1 MKKKL
6 VRDMPMV
13 NQRHGGESVYPPGFK
28 VRQLNHLFL
37 SNNAQNRHDLV
48 GELVGSKSEYF
59 EFKTP
64 KSTDIYLG
72 LKGLKNDVDIK
83 IYRKNDFLEGK
94 SPFES
99 STKPGKKNE
108 NNFFTTDP
116 GTDYLIEVVNQGRP
130 SKKILSP
137 YTLYFDTYKPTKN
150 PFLNIPSDPHFSKQW
165 YLFNNNFESANNAKD
180 SVLNFDIKAP
190 EAWTIRTGAMRV
202 PVAVIDT
209 GIDYDHEDL
218 RNNLWTNPGEIP
230 GNNKDDDRNGLKDDI
245 HGWDWGGK
253 HDSPIDSIGHGTHV
267 AGIIGAQGDNGL
279 GISGIAWNAELM
291 NLKIGDLDS
300 INDAI
305 YYAVDNGAKV
315 INMSLGQNVKID
327 PSDYKNKSIS
337 RSLRTHFKQTEQ
349 AFKHARDQD
358 VLVVISA
365 GNEAGREGG
374 DLTYWDQAGNH
385 DLFFTGWGSL
395 ARDFDNII
403 TVGSIGANQR
413 MAPYSNYGGSVDIA
427 APGGT
432 QNVSYSIDPVTGSLV
447 PRSELLGIYS
457 TKPMYLHDSI
467 RDAAWFYSDSKQL
480 IDSRLRQSDRLDLVD
495 LNTGDILRTRVSAKK
510 VNISH
515 YQEMIGTSMAA
526 PVVSGSAAL
535 IWAQNP
541 DLTAVE
547 VRDLLLE
554 HADQNPLIKPFVNQG
569 RQLNLHQS
577 LVAAIET
584 L

>member
-6 VRDMPMV
+6 VRDVPMV
-13 NQRHGGESVYPPGFK
+13 NQLQGGESAYPPGFK
-28 VRQLNHLFL
+28 VRELNDLFL
-37 SNNAQNRHDLV
+37 SNNAQNRHDLA
-48 GELVGSKSEYF
+48 GQLIGSKPEYF
-59 EFKTP
+59 EFKTQ
-64 KSTDIYLG
+64 KATDVYLG

-99 STKPGKKNE
+99 STKLGKKNE

-137 YTLYFDTYKPTKN
+137 YTLYFDMYKPAKN

-165 YLFNNNFESANNAKD
+165 YLFNNNFESANNAND

-190 EAWTIRTGAMRV
+190 EAWTIRTEAMRV
-202 PVAVIDT
+202 PVAVIDS
-209 GIDYDHEDL
+209 GIDYEHEDL

-245 HGWDWGGK
+245 HGWDWGSK

-413 MAPYSNYGGSVDIA
+413 MAPYSNYGRSVDIA

-495 LNTGDILRTRVSAKK
+495 LNTGDILKTRVSAKK
-510 VNISH
+510 VNVSH

-547 VRDLLLE
+547 VRDLLLD

-569 RQLNLHQS
+569 RQLNLNQS